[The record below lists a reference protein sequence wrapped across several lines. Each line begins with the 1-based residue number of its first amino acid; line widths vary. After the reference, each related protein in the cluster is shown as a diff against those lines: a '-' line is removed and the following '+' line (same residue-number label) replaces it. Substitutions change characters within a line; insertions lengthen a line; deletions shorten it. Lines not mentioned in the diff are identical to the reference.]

1 MSIIKMKKVAVI
13 GLDTVKEKLISELM
27 EAGVMQITDQGQRLT
42 EEETWKDLGVKD
54 GDDNKVTLWTRRSIR
69 YPWPWRH
76 WRSTVQQKVRCSRRE
91 EL

>member
-1 MSIIKMKKVAVI
+1 MAVI

-54 GDDNKVTLWTRRSIR
+54 GDDNKVTSLDAQINRVSLALETLEK
-69 YPWPWRH
+69 Y
-76 WRSTVQQKVRCSRRE
+76 STAKKVRCSRRE